1 VIDKQTGYLL
11 PVAFIM
17 GINDGFT
24 GDKIGS
30 FTEYKMMSSHNRFIG
45 KGSGFRVHRSQVK
58 TSRWPRAASLIEKE
72 TL

>member
-1 VIDKQTGYLL
+1 L

-30 FTEYKMMSSHNRFIG
+30 FTEYQMMSGHNGLPTSGSRF
-45 KGSGFRVHRSQVK
+45 KGSQVQIILYNKVHLEV
-58 TSRWPRAASLIEKE
+58 I
-72 TL
+72 

>member
-1 VIDKQTGYLL
+1 MDKQTGYLL

-30 FTEYKMMSSHNRFIG
+30 FTEYQMMSGHNRFHG
-45 KGSGFRVHRSQVK
+45 CGFRGSGF
-58 TSRWPRAASLIEKE
+58 TG
-72 TL
+72 